1 MEITKNETKIINLF
15 RKNIFLET
23 NIRSLMFMLNSNS
36 YQRIYEATQSLIQ
49 KNILMTKKIGN
60 TNSVKLNFSRESIIK
75 LSYLDEMSSIN
86 LPNYDEIINIKEI
99 TNYVVLVTGSYAN
112 NTQTKKSDMDLVIIV
127 PDNNDVVSIQRYVEN
142 KTMLLI
148 PKIHLIVLRKKD
160 FLDMLTEKT
169 VNYAKE
175 IVNNKLLLK
184 NAQLF
189 YELLEEA
196 IENGYKG

>member
-23 NIRSLMFMLNSNS
+23 NIRSMMFMLNSNS
-36 YQRIYEATQSLIQ
+36 YQRIYEATQSLIK

-60 TNSVKLNFSRESIIK
+60 TNSVKLNFSRESIIN

-86 LPNYDEIINIKEI
+86 LLNYNELINIKEI

-127 PDNNDVVSIQRYVEN
+127 PDDKDVVSIQRYVET

-148 PKIHLIVLRKKD
+148 PKIHLFVLRKKD
-160 FLDMLTEKT
+160 FLEMLTEKT

-189 YELLEEA
+189 YELLKEA